1 LALSKNNQTKNIM
14 SNSQNFA
21 LITGGT
27 SGIGYELAK
36 LFAKDGHNLVLVARN
51 EENLEHTAAEL
62 RQVNGIEV
70 HTIVADLFEPNAAK
84 TVYDTVKQ
92 AGITVEYLV
101 NNAGQGEWGRF
112 FRTGLDRDIDIVQLN
127 VVALISLTKYFL
139 QDMVSRNSG
148 RILQLASSFAK
159 TPAPYAA
166 VYAASKAFVLS
177 FSEALVNELEDTEV
191 TVTALLPNATD
202 TDWFHKAK
210 AENTVTYKEAPL
222 YDPAEV
228 AASGYKAL
236 MNGDAKAE
244 PGLMNKFQNAMGAL
258 MPDSTNAGM
267 AEKQM
272 ESSMKEDGRTATSH
286 AASARERETINA
298 ESGGVNGDRKT
309 YAVQI

>member
-1 LALSKNNQTKNIM
+1 M
-14 SNSQNFA
+14 SNSQKFA
-21 LITGGT
+21 LVTGAT

-36 LFAKDGHNLVLVARN
+36 LFAQDGINLVLVARN
-51 EENLEHTAAEL
+51 EENLNQTAEEL
-62 RQVNGIEV
+62 RQINSIQV
-70 HTIVADLFEPNAAK
+70 HTIPADLFEPNAAK
-84 TVYDTVKQ
+84 QVYEKVKE
-92 AGITVEYLV
+92 AGVEIEYLV

-112 FRTGLDRDIDIVQLN
+112 FRTELDRDIDIVQLN
-127 VVALISLTKYFL
+127 IVALMSLTKYFL
-139 QDMVSRNSG
+139 KEMVSRNSG

-166 VYAASKAFVLS
+166 VYAATKAFVLS
-177 FSEALVNELEDTEV
+177 FSEALVNELEETDV

-244 PGLMNKFQNAMGAL
+244 PGFMNKFQNALGTI
-258 MPDSTNAGM
+258 MPDSTTASM

-286 AASARERETINA
+286 AASARERETIG
-298 ESGGVNGDRKT
+298 SINGDSKT
-309 YAVQI
+309 YKVTI